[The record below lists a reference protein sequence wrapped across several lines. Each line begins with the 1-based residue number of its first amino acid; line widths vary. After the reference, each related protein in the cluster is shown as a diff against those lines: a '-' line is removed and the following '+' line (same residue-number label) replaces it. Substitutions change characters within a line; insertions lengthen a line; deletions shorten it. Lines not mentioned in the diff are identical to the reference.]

1 MNLKNYTSSVP
12 IERTISRIEQ
22 VLAQSG
28 ASGITK
34 SYDNGQLTALC
45 FNVTLPNKTVSVRLP
60 ANHDAVYQSLRKEI
74 RRPRPGT
81 MEKLRDQAM
90 RTSWKLMQDWVEV
103 QISLIKMQQV
113 DFLQVFLPYVMVD
126 SHRTFYAAIKEKN
139 YLALPEVSGAQSEN
153 GPSSPT
159 AADGNGRAER
169 KHGS

>member
-1 MNLKNYTSSVP
+1 MKLKNYTSGVP
-12 IERTISRIEQ
+12 VERTISRIEQ

-28 ASGITK
+28 ASGISK
-34 SYDNGQLTALC
+34 DYDNGSLVALS
-45 FNVTLPNKTVSVRLP
+45 FRVALPTGRTVAVRLP
-60 ANHDAVYQSLRKEI
+60 ANHDGVYQSLRKEM

-81 MEKLRDQAM
+81 LEKLRDQAM

-126 SHRTFYAAIKEKN
+126 NNRTFYAAIKEKN

-153 GPSSPT
+153 T
-159 AADGNGRAER
+159 
-169 KHGS
+169 